1 MSGLLL
7 GCLLQGGSQGFAR
20 LGAGDAVLLVQHVE
34 RDPGDAQRACHRLVL
49 GDFCGVG
56 VGGEDRGDLVAVES
70 CFGAQIDMRQGRHKQ
85 ARERLEVL
93 TKLEPFD
100 HSIRYSLAQAL
111 KLLKSEALYRSEKV
125 LGQAQWLYDLH
136 RALPSRRNRDHV
148 LWRAVAAAPAG
159 FCHPRSSMIGTL
171 LEDLAA
177 GMPFDDVSRRFA
189 EKMHPL
195 LYQRPQAAPSAGN
208 IAQAEKIVAAF
219 AFVLRRTL
227 GVGGPLGVGA
237 AVHIFVG
244 MVEAPLIVRPY
255 LTTMSRG
262 ELFALMSCG
271 MAGIAGT
278 VMAIYG
284 AILGAHV
291 PDALPNII
299 TASII
304 STPAALA
311 LAALMVPFRPDERT
325 TQIELADPPANSFEA
340 IVRGTM
346 DGVKILAGII
356 ALLIVLV
363 ALVHLVDAALS
374 LLPEVGGAPVSLRGA
389 FALIF
394 RPLVWLIGAP
404 WPESA
409 TAAHL
414 MATKTVLNEFVAYLD
429 LSHLPDGALSPR
441 TKLIMTY
448 ALCGFANVAS
458 LGIMMGGL
466 TAMAPDRRDVII
478 ELAPRSMLLG
488 EPAFSNDLM
497 TWNADVTR
505 LPELTET
512 GRIALGRQLRDT
524 AANAGYFFP
533 DSPQLLQNVGGTVVS
548 HAICVARLRAALAPF
563 TWASST
569 RRAAG
574 VMPSRRLAWAIV
586 EGFAAVNFC
595 FTSVD
600 RLNTAA

>member
-1 MSGLLL
+1 MIFLQGLLAL
-7 GCLLQGGSQGFAR
+7 TVLLAIAFALSEDRRAIPLRVVIGGVGLQIALALLMTKFPPA
-20 LGAGDAVLLVQHVE
+20 AAAVLALTHGVE
-34 RDPGDAQRACHRLVL
+34 ALQRATDAGTALVFGFL
-49 GDFCGVG
+49 G
-56 VGGEDRGDLVAVES
+56 GGPLPYAETKA
-70 CFGAQIDMRQGRHKQ
+70 GASFILAFRAFPM
-85 ARERLEVL
+85 VL
-93 TKLEPFD
+93 TI
-100 HSIRYSLAQAL
+100 SALA
-111 KLLKSEALYRSEKV
+111 
-125 LGQAQWLYDLH
+125 
-136 RALPSRRNRDHV
+136 
-148 LWRAVAAAPAG
+148 
-159 FCHPRSSMIGTL
+159 TL
-171 LEDLAA
+171 MFYWGA
-177 GMPFDDVSRRFA
+177 M
-189 EKMHPL
+189 
-195 LYQRPQAAPSAGN
+195 Q
-208 IAQAEKIVAAF
+208 KIVAAF

-374 LLPEVGGAPVSLRGA
+374 LLPEVAGAPVSLRGA

-448 ALCGFANVAS
+448 ALCGFANFGS
-458 LGIMMGGL
+458 LGIMIGGM
-466 TAMAPDRRDVII
+466 TTMAPERRHDIVA
-478 ELAPRSMLLG
+478 LAPRSLISGTL
-488 EPAFSNDLM
+488 ATLM
-497 TWNADVTR
+497 SGAV
-505 LPELTET
+505 
-512 GRIALGRQLRDT
+512 
-524 AANAGYFFP
+524 
-533 DSPQLLQNVGGTVVS
+533 VGMVG
-548 HAICVARLRAALAPF
+548 
-563 TWASST
+563 
-569 RRAAG
+569 
-574 VMPSRRLAWAIV
+574 
-586 EGFAAVNFC
+586 
-595 FTSVD
+595 
-600 RLNTAA
+600 

>member
-1 MSGLLL
+1 MIFLQGLLAL
-7 GCLLQGGSQGFAR
+7 TVLLAIAFVLSEDRRAIPLRVVIGGVGLQIALALLMTKFPPA
-20 LGAGDAVLLVQHVE
+20 AAAVLALTHGVE
-34 RDPGDAQRACHRLVL
+34 ALQRATDAGTALVFGFL
-49 GDFCGVG
+49 G
-56 VGGEDRGDLVAVES
+56 GGPLPYAETKA
-70 CFGAQIDMRQGRHKQ
+70 GASFILAFRAFPM
-85 ARERLEVL
+85 VL
-93 TKLEPFD
+93 TI
-100 HSIRYSLAQAL
+100 SALA
-111 KLLKSEALYRSEKV
+111 
-125 LGQAQWLYDLH
+125 
-136 RALPSRRNRDHV
+136 
-148 LWRAVAAAPAG
+148 
-159 FCHPRSSMIGTL
+159 TL
-171 LEDLAA
+171 MFYWGA
-177 GMPFDDVSRRFA
+177 M
-189 EKMHPL
+189 
-195 LYQRPQAAPSAGN
+195 Q
-208 IAQAEKIVAAF
+208 KIVAAF

-374 LLPEVGGAPVSLRGA
+374 LLPEVAGAPVSLRGA

-448 ALCGFANVAS
+448 ALCGFANFGS
-458 LGIMMGGL
+458 LGIMIGGI
-466 TAMAPDRRDVII
+466 TTMAPERRHDIVA
-478 ELAPRSMLLG
+478 LAPRSLISGTL
-488 EPAFSNDLM
+488 ATLM
-497 TWNADVTR
+497 SGAV
-505 LPELTET
+505 
-512 GRIALGRQLRDT
+512 
-524 AANAGYFFP
+524 
-533 DSPQLLQNVGGTVVS
+533 VGMVG
-548 HAICVARLRAALAPF
+548 
-563 TWASST
+563 
-569 RRAAG
+569 
-574 VMPSRRLAWAIV
+574 
-586 EGFAAVNFC
+586 
-595 FTSVD
+595 
-600 RLNTAA
+600 